1 MKTPGAV
8 AAEYEIWVLELLAHE
23 FPSSDPNE
31 TERKIRR
38 KFHDK
43 KLGAYD
49 PSRVA
54 TLRSLKNVV
63 QPEILRGAKSA
74 YYLGPRGQPRGD
86 GQPYTDLADFDRE
99 RMTRDYAGAFPGIP
113 GETIRQFIDIAVF
126 LYHVL

>member
-1 MKTPGAV
+1 MKKPGAA

-38 KFHDK
+38 KFRDK

-63 QPEILRGAKSA
+63 QPEVLRGAKSA
-74 YYLGPRGQPRGD
+74 YYVGPRGKPDAR
-86 GQPYTDLADFDRE
+86 GQPYADPADFDRE
-99 RMTRDYAGAFPGIP
+99 RMTRDYAAAFPGIP
-113 GETIRQFIDIAVF
+113 GEAIRQFVDIAVF